1 MEYSELIPWGIIA
14 IMAVGGHIY
23 ESFYGGGDINGRHNH
38 NVFTPNPEE
47 NKPKDKSLES
57 EVKTK

>member
-23 ESFYGGGDINGRHNH
+23 ESFYGGGDINGRNFHNDI
-38 NVFTPNPEE
+38 NPSKEE
-47 NKPKDKSLES
+47 KPKDKSLES